1 MNTRDVEPRYLLM
14 KAQIADTYDLIRG
27 HLERPET
34 FFSRSSKLFCLLHVY
49 PHIRPSF
56 QA

>member
-27 HLERPET
+27 HLERHET
-34 FFSRSSKLFCLLHVY
+34 FFFGVFRTFLPAPRLP
-49 PHIRPSF
+49 PHTT
-56 QA
+56 